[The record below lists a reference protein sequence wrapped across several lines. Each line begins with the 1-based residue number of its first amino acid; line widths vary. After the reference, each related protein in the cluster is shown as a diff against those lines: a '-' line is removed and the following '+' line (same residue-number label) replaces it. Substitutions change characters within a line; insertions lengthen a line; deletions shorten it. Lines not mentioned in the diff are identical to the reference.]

1 MDDQA
6 RITIVDDEAFSR
18 RFLETVLQDNGYECI
33 SLETGEAFWEHLKS
47 NNKPDLVLLDVRL
60 PDDNGLKILEKLSE
74 QDFEA
79 PVIIITAYGSITDA
93 VLAMKLGAYDFFTKP
108 FDDTHKIV
116 LSIRNALEHGRL
128 RNENRRLKNQL
139 QHHEV
144 IAEFVGESKPMQMVY
159 EVIRKAARV
168 NSHILIEGESG
179 TGKEVV
185 AAAVHRLSER
195 GRKPF
200 IPINCAALPESLL
213 ESALFGYE
221 KGAYTGASKTTPGFF
236 EEARGGTLL
245 LDEIGEA
252 PQSVQAKILR
262 AVEEGTIYRVGRTKP
277 ITVDARM
284 IFATNKDLGREAA
297 EGRFRRDLY
306 FRINIIKIQ
315 LPPLRKRQGDIP
327 LLVNH
332 FLDRYCR
339 EAQIPKKRLDNQAI
353 DYLLEKNWPGNVR
366 ELKNFVERIV
376 ALHPNQEVSVPDLRR
391 YDEEAWN
398 TENQGLF
405 ETNFELA
412 RKNFEKVYFQKLLDR
427 VKGDLN
433 LAAEISGM
441 HLATI
446 YRKIKSLDLENE
458 S

>member
-1 MDDQA
+1 M
-6 RITIVDDEAFSR
+6 
-18 RFLETVLQDNGYECI
+18 
-33 SLETGEAFWEHLKS
+33 
-47 NNKPDLVLLDVRL
+47 
-60 PDDNGLKILEKLSE
+60 
-74 QDFEA
+74 
-79 PVIIITAYGSITDA
+79 IIITAYGSITDA

-245 LDEIGEA
+245 LGRNRRSS
-252 PQSVQAKILR
+252 P
-262 AVEEGTIYRVGRTKP
+262 VGP
-277 ITVDARM
+277 GQDPA
-284 IFATNKDLGREAA
+284 GRG
-297 EGRFRRDLY
+297 GRGPFT
-306 FRINIIKIQ
+306 
-315 LPPLRKRQGDIP
+315 G
-327 LLVNH
+327 
-332 FLDRYCR
+332 
-339 EAQIPKKRLDNQAI
+339 
-353 DYLLEKNWPGNVR
+353 
-366 ELKNFVERIV
+366 
-376 ALHPNQEVSVPDLRR
+376 
-391 YDEEAWN
+391 
-398 TENQGLF
+398 
-405 ETNFELA
+405 
-412 RKNFEKVYFQKLLDR
+412 
-427 VKGDLN
+427 
-433 LAAEISGM
+433 
-441 HLATI
+441 
-446 YRKIKSLDLENE
+446 
-458 S
+458 

>member
-1 MDDQA
+1 
-6 RITIVDDEAFSR
+6 
-18 RFLETVLQDNGYECI
+18 
-33 SLETGEAFWEHLKS
+33 
-47 NNKPDLVLLDVRL
+47 
-60 PDDNGLKILEKLSE
+60 
-74 QDFEA
+74 
-79 PVIIITAYGSITDA
+79 
-93 VLAMKLGAYDFFTKP
+93 
-108 FDDTHKIV
+108 
-116 LSIRNALEHGRL
+116 
-128 RNENRRLKNQL
+128 
-139 QHHEV
+139 
-144 IAEFVGESKPMQMVY
+144 
-159 EVIRKAARV
+159 
-168 NSHILIEGESG
+168 
-179 TGKEVV
+179 
-185 AAAVHRLSER
+185 
-195 GRKPF
+195 
-200 IPINCAALPESLL
+200 
-213 ESALFGYE
+213 
-221 KGAYTGASKTTPGFF
+221 
-236 EEARGGTLL
+236 
-245 LDEIGEA
+245 
-252 PQSVQAKILR
+252 
-262 AVEEGTIYRVGRTKP
+262 
-277 ITVDARM
+277 M